1 VTPFGP
7 SACLLNLGSGLFR
20 RRVFDRV
27 GLLDEGL
34 DIVHDWD
41 WFLRARELGVPLF
54 SHPEVTLLYRRHET
68 GLTRRLATL
77 EKEMLALFKR
87 SLDRRRRGGLP
98 AGNLPPVGEFLAE
111 ARRGLMACVGGP
123 EGEER

>member
-1 VTPFGP
+1 MAPFGP
-7 SACLLNLGSGLFR
+7 PACLLNLGSALFR

-27 GLLDEGL
+27 GPLDEGL

-41 WFLRARELGVPLF
+41 WFLRARELGVPIL
-54 SHPEVTLLYRRHET
+54 SHPEVTLLYRRHES

-77 EKEMLALFKR
+77 EKEMLLLFKR

-98 AGNLPPVGEFLAE
+98 AANLPPVGEFLAE
-111 ARRGLMACVGGP
+111 ARRGLMACLGGP
-123 EGEER
+123 DEGER